1 MNNIVSFVV
10 RMDCEQICTIL
21 YIDPFC
27 QALSLLSVEY
37 IVFVLGTIAKRFL
50 NFDDTSSD
58 CYLAQ
63 WLWKLY
69 NRMMVAFMSM
79 TMLTILTI
87 LILSVVK
94 GK

>member
-1 MNNIVSFVV
+1 MSQAV
-10 RMDCEQICTIL
+10 L
-21 YIDPFC
+21 YCIYDPFC
-27 QALSLLSVEY
+27 QALSLLSLEY
-37 IVFVLGTIAKRFL
+37 IVFVLGIIAKRFF

-58 CYLAQ
+58 CYLSQ

-79 TMLTILTI
+79 TMLTILII